1 MPTMARFPPPEV
13 LATWPEPNFV
23 DPINRGPAL
32 MIVELTILPIALVCL
47 ALRLYVRLC
56 IIRKSWWDDWLMVG
70 GAVFA
75 SGVTVCV
82 ILATQFYGWNLHV
95 WDLTPQQMQQGR
107 QISIAAQTIFLFASG
122 LTKLSMLASYLRIA
136 PLGSAFRK
144 LTWATIYI
152 VFALIWIFIIVLWTQ
167 CIPVA
172 HYWHLS
178 PSSADSC
185 IGEWPPLAAQAITTV
200 VTDLIVTVLPM
211 PTLWKLRL
219 PVYQRIGLM
228 VLFGFGV
235 IVVVAGAMR
244 TYWTN
249 YVTVHTYDVTWDGF
263 ALWMW
268 TAIECNLGIIC
279 GCVPVLRR
287 LLPQRMGGSSGTGG
301 RSTRPDPAAPQ
312 TIGTAVTRPKKGPAG
327 ATVAEEPWEEHG
339 LETMSSRGGAN
350 TPVKEPPPGWLPIND
365 TWNRGPYGVHD
376 RV

>member
-1 MPTMARFPPPEV
+1 MARFPPPEV
-13 LATWPEPNFV
+13 LASWPEPNFV

-144 LTWATIYI
+144 LTWATIYV

-244 TYWTN
+244 TYWTI
-249 YVTVHTYDVTWDGF
+249 YVTVHFFDVPGTSLLCLCGLPLVYSCIP
-263 ALWMW
+263 AVCATHGRVERHRW
-268 TAIECNLGIIC
+268 TKHE
-279 GCVPVLRR
+279 
-287 LLPQRMGGSSGTGG
+287 
-301 RSTRPDPAAPQ
+301 TRPCGAADDRH
-312 TIGTAVTRPKKGPAG
+312 GRHEAEEGPAG

>member
-1 MPTMARFPPPEV
+1 M
-13 LATWPEPNFV
+13 
-23 DPINRGPAL
+23 
-32 MIVELTILPIALVCL
+32 
-47 ALRLYVRLC
+47 
-56 IIRKSWWDDWLMVG
+56 
-70 GAVFA
+70 
-75 SGVTVCV
+75 
-82 ILATQFYGWNLHV
+82 
-95 WDLTPQQMQQGR
+95 
-107 QISIAAQTIFLFASG
+107 
-122 LTKLSMLASYLRIA
+122 
-136 PLGSAFRK
+136 
-144 LTWATIYI
+144 
-152 VFALIWIFIIVLWTQ
+152 
-167 CIPVA
+167 A